1 MKKVITFGEIMLRL
15 GAPDYLRLT
24 QCNHLDMSFAGAEA
38 NVAVSLANYGIPVDY
53 ITRLPENPIADKC
66 IRELLS
72 YRVGTDKI
80 LRGGKRIGVLY
91 LETGSNARPSRVFY
105 DREDSAIATI
115 PEHSIDWK
123 KVFADATWFHWTG
136 ITPAI
141 SENAARACL
150 EAIKVANEMKER
162 VQSLTEQYNLPID
175 RMPLITT
182 YHSFCLRFLR
192 KEISYLPG
200 FTKNF
205 TIADDD
211 DQKKYLKMTAE
222 ALKINVKADIFEQ
235 APVMSVLLE

>member
-105 DREDSAIATI
+105 DREDSAIA
-115 PEHSIDWK
+115 PFLSIVSIGRKYLLTLHGFIGQVSHPLFQKMPLVHVWK
-123 KVFADATWFHWTG
+123 RLK
-136 ITPAI
+136 
-141 SENAARACL
+141 
-150 EAIKVANEMKER
+150 
-162 VQSLTEQYNLPID
+162 SLT
-175 RMPLITT
+175 
-182 YHSFCLRFLR
+182 
-192 KEISYLPG
+192 K
-200 FTKNF
+200 
-205 TIADDD
+205 
-211 DQKKYLKMTAE
+211 
-222 ALKINVKADIFEQ
+222 
-235 APVMSVLLE
+235 